1 MTASARPPSTPPSG
15 ETSPAPRG
23 AASAP
28 ERRCIATGEVRPVA
42 ELVRF
47 VVSPDGV
54 VVPDI
59 EGTLPG
65 RGIWVTAEAGAVAQ
79 AAARGAFARAA
90 RSAVS
95 VPEGLDALVRATLA
109 RRVLSL
115 LGLAKKAG
123 RLVAGHAKV
132 ADAAARPGI
141 SVLFLASD
149 AGEEGRR
156 NTVALAAR
164 TGAPVIA
171 AFSAQELGLAL
182 GRPNVVH
189 AALTAG
195 GPGKPS
201 GAQGDARAGGR
212 LAGLVLN
219 EVRRL
224 RGFLEEVPR

>member
-1 MTASARPPSTPPSG
+1 MIPPAQFPAAR
-15 ETSPAPRG
+15 ADR
-23 AASAP
+23 AAP
-28 ERRCIATGEVRPVA
+28 ERRCIATGEVRPTA

-65 RGIWVTAEAGAVAQ
+65 RGIWVTAEAGAVRK
-79 AAARGAFARAA
+79 AAARGGFARAA
-90 RSAVS
+90 KAAVS
-95 VPEGLDALVRATLA
+95 VPEDLEAQVREGLA

-115 LGLAKKAG
+115 LGLARKAG
-123 RLVAGHAKV
+123 ILLAGHAKV
-132 ADAAARPGI
+132 EDAAARRGLAA
-141 SVLFLASD
+141 LFLASD

-156 NTVALAAR
+156 NAATLAAR

-171 AFSAQELGLAL
+171 AFSAEELGLAL

-201 GAQGDARAGGR
+201 GAHGNARAGGR
-212 LAGLVLN
+212 LAGLVLG

-224 RGFLEEVPR
+224 RGFLEEAPR